1 MPIAGHRAHLHCCT
15 VPRSIE
21 PRGRARRAAATRV
34 KYTFDEDEDVPTFDE
49 DNDDDAFSADGNDDE
64 ESDFEP

>member
-1 MPIAGHRAHLHCCT
+1 
-15 VPRSIE
+15 V
-21 PRGRARRAAATRV
+21 RV

-49 DNDDDAFSADGNDDE
+49 DDDDAFSAGGNDDE